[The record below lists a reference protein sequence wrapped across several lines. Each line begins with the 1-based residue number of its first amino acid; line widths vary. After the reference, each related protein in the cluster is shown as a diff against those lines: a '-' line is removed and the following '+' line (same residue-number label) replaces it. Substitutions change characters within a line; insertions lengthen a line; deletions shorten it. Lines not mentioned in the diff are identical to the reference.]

1 MNKKAYTSESIKV
14 LKGLEAVQKRPGMY
28 IGDTDDGSGLHQM
41 IYEVV
46 DNAVDEA
53 LAGYCKNIFVTLNE
67 DASVTVKD
75 DGRGI
80 PVDIHK
86 AENKSAAEVI
96 MTTLHAGGKFDDD
109 SYKVSGGLHGV
120 GVSVVNALS
129 EKLSLTIHKDGFKYQ
144 QDYKDS
150 SPIKP
155 LKKCGTSNETGSVIQ
170 FLPSKKYFRDLNYKE
185 ETIKRRLKELAFLN
199 SGISVHFSNDI
210 TGKKIKYFYEGGL
223 KEYIN
228 EILQNK
234 KDIHNDLIYLP
245 PITKGGNSIEISMK
259 WTTSYSEQIMCYTN
273 NIFQKDGGTHLSGFR
288 SALTRTINNYS
299 LKNNGKQKYEI
310 SGDDCREGLVAI
322 ISIKMSDPKFSSQ
335 TKDKLVSSEIKSLTE
350 TTLASKLSEFLEESP
365 KDAKL
370 IIGKIQQAAMAR
382 EEARKA
388 KDLIRRKDPLGIA
401 NLPGK
406 LADCQEKDREKCE
419 LFIVEGDSAGGS
431 AKQARDRKTQAILPL
446 KGKILNTEKSQDYK
460 LLSSSEVG
468 SLISALGCGFN
479 HESEG
484 DFDID
489 NLRYGKIIIMTDA
502 DVDGAHI
509 RTLLLT
515 LLARKMKPLFDQGR
529 IYIAQPP
536 LYKIKKGKT
545 EKYIANDF
553 DLNRFLTASFFD
565 SNNLFSDNK
574 PVPITDSQSILL
586 NYSMIDNILKKVS
599 KSKDKYILKSM
610 AFINPI
616 NADDT
621 DQNGNLDAISE
632 YIKSLC
638 KLVNIISPINFS
650 YDLALNELDD
660 NSYEIIISKK
670 VNGVPDTSVSPIN
683 KKFFSSKTYHSLI
696 KLNLYQ
702 FSNKPILLKSDNSEA
717 SFDYLH
723 QLCDHVFT
731 SARKAISLQRYKGL
745 GEMNPSQLAETTMNP
760 ETRSLLQVLQIDDDD
775 YVIFE
780 TLMGDDVEKRR
791 DFIVSSANAVE
802 NVDV

>member
-1 MNKKAYTSESIKV
+1 MSKKAYTSESIKV

-53 LAGYCKNIFVTLNE
+53 LAGYCKNIVVTLNE
-67 DASVTVKD
+67 DSSVTVKD

-86 AENKSAAEVI
+86 TENKSAAEVI

-129 EKLSLTIHKDGFKYQ
+129 EKLSLIIHKDGHKYQ

-150 SPIKP
+150 SPIQP
-155 LKKCGTSNETGSVIQ
+155 LKKCGISNESGSVIQ
-170 FLPSKKYFRDLNYKE
+170 FLPSKRYFKDLNYKE
-185 ETIKRRLKELAFLN
+185 DVIKKRLKELAFLN
-199 SGISVHFSNDI
+199 SGITVHFNNDI
-210 TGKKIKYFYEGGL
+210 TGKKTKYYYEGGL
-223 KEYIN
+223 KQYIG
-228 EILQNK
+228 EILHNK
-234 KDIHNDLIYLP
+234 KEIHSDLIYLP
-245 PITKGGNSIEISMK
+245 PIVKSGNSIEISMK

-299 LKNNGKQKYEI
+299 LKNNGKLKYEI

-350 TTLASKLSEFLEESP
+350 TTLSSKLSEFLEESP

-479 HESEG
+479 HESE
-484 DFDID
+484 DFDIEK
-489 NLRYGKIIIMTDA
+489 LRYGKIIIMTDA

-536 LYKIKKGKT
+536 LYKIKKGKS

-553 DLNRFLTASFFD
+553 ELNRFLTTSFFD
-565 SNNLFSDNK
+565 SNKLFSDNK
-574 PVPITDSQSILL
+574 PVPVTDSQSILL

-616 NADDT
+616 NVDDT
-621 DQNGNLDAISE
+621 DPNDNLDAISE
-632 YIKSLC
+632 YIKSIC
-638 KLVNIISPINFS
+638 ELVNIISPINFT
-650 YDLALNELDD
+650 YDLTLNELDD
-660 NSYEIIISKK
+660 NSYEILISKK

-683 KKFFSSKTYHSLI
+683 KKFFSSKTYHSLV
-696 KLNLYQ
+696 KLDLYQ
-702 FSNKPILLKSDNSEA
+702 LSNKPILLKSDNSDT
-717 SFDYLH
+717 SFNYLH
-723 QLCDHVFT
+723 QFCDHAFT

-760 ETRSLLQVLQIDDDD
+760 QTRSLLQVSQIDDDD
-775 YVIFE
+775 YAIFD

>member
-1 MNKKAYTSESIKV
+1 MSKKAYTSDSIKV

-53 LAGYCKNIFVTLNE
+53 LAGHCKNIKVILNE

-86 AENKSAAEVI
+86 TENKSAAEVI

-150 SPIKP
+150 FPLKP
-155 LKKCGTSNETGSVIQ
+155 LQKCGSSDQTGSVIQ
-170 FLPSKKYFRDLNYKE
+170 FLPSRRYFKDLNYKE
-185 ETIKRRLKELAFLN
+185 ELIKKRLKELAFLN
-199 SGISVHFSNDI
+199 SGIAIHFDNDI
-210 TGKKIKYFYEGGL
+210 TGKRTKYYYEGGL
-223 KEYIN
+223 REYIS

-234 KDIHNDLIYLP
+234 KDIHNELIYLA
-245 PITKGGNSIEISMK
+245 PIIKGSNSIEISMK
-259 WTTSYSEQIMCYTN
+259 WTSSYSEQIMCYTN
-273 NIFQKDGGTHLSGFR
+273 NIYQKDGGTHLSGFR

-299 LKNNGKQKYEI
+299 QKNNGKQKYEI
-310 SGDDCREGLVAI
+310 TGDDCREGLVAI

-350 TTLASKLSEFLEESP
+350 SSLSSKLSEFLEESP

-406 LADCQEKDREKCE
+406 LADCQERDREKCE

-479 HESEG
+479 HESD
-484 DFDID
+484 DFDIKK
-489 NLRYGKIIIMTDA
+489 LRYGKIIIMTDA

-536 LYKIKKGKT
+536 LYKIKKGKS

-553 DLNRFLTASFFD
+553 ELNRFLTMSFFD
-565 SNNLFSDNK
+565 NNNLFFNKK
-574 PVPITDSQSILL
+574 PVPSTESQLVLL
-586 NYSMIDNILKKVS
+586 NYSLIDNILKKVS

-610 AFINPI
+610 AFLNPI
-616 NADDT
+616 SGDDV
-621 DQNGNLDAISE
+621 DNLDAISQ
-632 YIKSLC
+632 YIKTLT
-638 KLVNIISPINFS
+638 KLVSIVSPINVS
-650 YDLALNELDD
+650 YDLSLNELDD
-660 NSYEIIISKK
+660 DSYEIIISKK
-670 VNGVPDTSVSPIN
+670 VNGVHDTSVASIN
-683 KKFFSSKTYHSLI
+683 KKFFFSKTYLSLV

-702 FSNKPILLKSDNSEA
+702 FSNKPIMLKSEA
-717 SFDYLH
+717 TEVSFDYLH
-723 QLCDHVFT
+723 EFCDYAFS
-731 SARKAISLQRYKGL
+731 SARKSISLQRYKGL

-760 ETRSLLQVLQIDDDD
+760 KTRSLLQVSQIENEAYEVFD
-775 YVIFE
+775 I
-780 TLMGDDVEKRR
+780 LMGDDVEKRR
-791 DFIVSSANAVE
+791 DFIVSSAADAE

>member
-1 MNKKAYTSESIKV
+1 LSKKAYTSDSIKV

-53 LAGYCKNIFVTLNE
+53 LAGHCKNIKVILNE

-86 AENKSAAEVI
+86 TENKSAAEVI

-150 SPIKP
+150 FPLKP
-155 LKKCGTSNETGSVIQ
+155 LQKCGSSDQTGSVIQ
-170 FLPSKKYFRDLNYKE
+170 FLPSRRYFKDLNYKE
-185 ETIKRRLKELAFLN
+185 ELIKKRLKELAFLN
-199 SGISVHFSNDI
+199 SGIAIHFDNDI
-210 TGKKIKYFYEGGL
+210 TGKRTKYYYEGGL
-223 KEYIN
+223 REYIS

-234 KDIHNDLIYLP
+234 KDIHNELIYLA
-245 PITKGGNSIEISMK
+245 PIIKGSNSIEISMK
-259 WTTSYSEQIMCYTN
+259 WTSSYSEQIMCYTN
-273 NIFQKDGGTHLSGFR
+273 NIYQKDGGTHLSGFR

-299 LKNNGKQKYEI
+299 QKNNGKQKYEI
-310 SGDDCREGLVAI
+310 TGDDCREGLVAI

-350 TTLASKLSEFLEESP
+350 SSLSSKLSEFLEESP

-406 LADCQEKDREKCE
+406 LADCQERDREKCE

-479 HESEG
+479 HESD
-484 DFDID
+484 DFDIEK
-489 NLRYGKIIIMTDA
+489 LRYGKIIIMTDA

-536 LYKIKKGKT
+536 LYKIKKGKS

-553 DLNRFLTASFFD
+553 ELNRFLTMSFFD
-565 SNNLFSDNK
+565 NNNLFFNKK
-574 PVPITDSQSILL
+574 PVPSTESQLVLL
-586 NYSMIDNILKKVS
+586 NYSLIDNILKKVS

-610 AFINPI
+610 AFLNPI
-616 NADDT
+616 SGDDV
-621 DQNGNLDAISE
+621 DNLDAISQ
-632 YIKSLC
+632 YIKTLT
-638 KLVNIISPINFS
+638 KLVSIISPINVS
-650 YDLALNELDD
+650 YDLSLNELDD
-660 NSYEIIISKK
+660 DSYEIIISKK
-670 VNGVPDTSVSPIN
+670 VNGVHDTSVASIN
-683 KKFFSSKTYHSLI
+683 KKFFFSKTYLSLV

-702 FSNKPILLKSDNSEA
+702 FSNKPIMLKSEA
-717 SFDYLH
+717 TEVSFDYLH
-723 QLCDHVFT
+723 EFCDYAFS
-731 SARKAISLQRYKGL
+731 SARKSISLQRYKGL

-760 ETRSLLQVLQIDDDD
+760 KTRSLLQVSQIENEAYEVFD
-775 YVIFE
+775 I
-780 TLMGDDVEKRR
+780 LMGDDVEKRR
-791 DFIVSSANAVE
+791 DFIVSSAADAE

>member
-1 MNKKAYTSESIKV
+1 MSKKAYTSDSIKV

-53 LAGYCKNIFVTLNE
+53 LAGYCKNISVTLNE

-86 AENKSAAEVI
+86 TENKSAAEVI

-129 EKLSLTIHKDGFKYQ
+129 EKLSLTIHKDGHKYQ

-150 SPIKP
+150 SPLNP
-155 LKKCGTSNETGSVIQ
+155 LKKCGISGISGSVIQ
-170 FLPSKKYFRDLNYKE
+170 FLPSKKYFKDLNYKE
-185 ETIKRRLKELAFLN
+185 EIIKKRLKELAFLN
-199 SGISVHFSNDI
+199 SGITVYFNNDI
-210 TGKKIKYFYEGGL
+210 TGKKTKYYYEGGL

-234 KDIHNDLIYLP
+234 KDIHNELIYLA
-245 PITKGGNSIEISMK
+245 PISKGGNSIELSMK
-259 WTTSYSEQIMCYTN
+259 WTSSYSEQIMCYTN
-273 NIFQKDGGTHLSGFR
+273 NIYQKDGGTHLSGFR
-288 SALTRTINNYS
+288 SALTRTINSYS

-350 TTLASKLSEFLEESP
+350 STLSSKLSEFLEESP

-479 HESEG
+479 HESE
-484 DFDID
+484 DFDIEK
-489 NLRYGKIIIMTDA
+489 LRYGKIIIMTDA

-536 LYKIKKGKT
+536 LYKIKKGKS

-553 DLNRFLTASFFD
+553 ELNRFLTSSFFD
-565 SNNLFSDNK
+565 SNSLFSDNK
-574 PVPITDSQSILL
+574 PVSVTDSQSLLL

-599 KSKDKYILKSM
+599 KTKDKYILKSM
-610 AFINPI
+610 AFLMPI
-616 NADDT
+616 NTDDSDQT
-621 DQNGNLDAISE
+621 DNPDTVSM
-632 YIKSLC
+632 YIKSLS
-638 KLVNIISPINFS
+638 KLVNIIAPINFS
-650 YDLALNELDD
+650 YDLSLKELDD
-660 NSYEIIISKK
+660 NSYEITISKK
-670 VNGVPDTSVSPIN
+670 VNGVLDTSVAAIN
-683 KKFFSSKTYHSLI
+683 KKFFFSKTYHSLV

-702 FSNKPILLKSDNSEA
+702 FSDKPISLKSDNSDVPFE
-717 SFDYLH
+717 YLH
-723 QLCDHVFT
+723 EFCDYAFT
-731 SARKAISLQRYKGL
+731 SARKSISLQRYKGL

-760 ETRSLLQVLQIDDDD
+760 QTRSLLQVSQIDDDD
-775 YVIFE
+775 YVIFD

>member
-1 MNKKAYTSESIKV
+1 MSKKGYTSESIKV

-53 LAGYCKNIFVTLNE
+53 LAGYCKTIDVVLNE
-67 DASVTVKD
+67 DGSVTVKD

-86 AENKSAAEVI
+86 SENKSAAEVI

-129 EKLSLTIHKDGFKYQ
+129 ERLSLVVHKDGSRYQ
-144 QDYKDS
+144 QEYEDS
-150 SPIKP
+150 VPTKP
-155 LKKCGTSNETGSVIQ
+155 LKKCGNTNHSGTVIQ
-170 FLPSKKYFRDLNYKE
+170 FLPSTKYFKDLNYKE
-185 ETIKRRLKELAFLN
+185 EVIKKRLKELAFLN
-199 SGISVHFSNDI
+199 SGITVNFANDN
-210 TGKKIKYFYEGGL
+210 TGKKYTYFYEGGL
-223 KEYIN
+223 KEYIG
-228 EILQNK
+228 EILNSK
-234 KDIHNDLIYLP
+234 KDIHDNLIYVD
-245 PITKGGNSIEISMK
+245 PIEKGNNSIELSMK
-259 WTTSYSEQIMCYTN
+259 WTNSYTEQIMCYTN
-273 NIFQKDGGTHLSGFR
+273 NIYQKDGGTHLSGFK
-288 SALTRTINNYS
+288 SALTRTLNNYS
-299 LKNNGKQKYEI
+299 SKNNGKQNFEI
-310 SGDDCREGLVAI
+310 TGDDCREGLVAI

-335 TKDKLVSSEIKSLTE
+335 TKDKLVSSEIKTLTE
-350 TTLASKLSEFLEESP
+350 SVLSTKLSEFLEESP

-370 IIGKIQQAAMAR
+370 IIGKIQQAAIAR

-388 KDLIRRKDPLGIA
+388 KDLIRRKDPLGVA

-479 HESEG
+479 HESD

-489 NLRYGKIIIMTDA
+489 KLRYGKIIIMTDA

-545 EKYIANDF
+545 EKYISNDF
-553 DLNRFLTASFFD
+553 ELNNFLVTSFFD
-565 SNNLFSDNK
+565 NTKLTVDNEE
-574 PVPITDSQSILL
+574 ISIADSVKTLL
-586 NYSMIDNILKKVS
+586 NYSKITSIVKNVN
-599 KSKDKYILKSM
+599 KSKDKVLLKCMSFLSPLNNEKNINDEAYVKSYIEDLK
-610 AFINPI
+610 
-616 NADDT
+616 
-621 DQNGNLDAISE
+621 NLV
-632 YIKSLC
+632 
-638 KLVNIISPINFS
+638 KLISPVNVS
-650 YDLALNELDD
+650 YDLV
-660 NSYEIIISKK
+660 YESLEDSSFHIKIDKR
-670 VNGVPDTSVSPIN
+670 VNGISDPLILPIN
-683 KKFFSSKTYHSLI
+683 KKFFSSKTYLSLI
-696 KLNLYQ
+696 SLNLHLLH
-702 FSNKPILLKSDNSEA
+702 NKKLALLSDNDSQN
-717 SFDYLH
+717 FRDVF
-723 QLCDHVFT
+723 QLCEHIYQ
-731 SARKAISLQRYKGL
+731 SARKSISLQRYKGL

-760 ETRSLLQVLQIDDDD
+760 DSRSLLQVSQIGDEE
-775 YVIFE
+775 YSIFD

-791 DFIVSSANAVE
+791 DFIVSSANAVDT
-802 NVDV
+802 VDV

>member
-1 MNKKAYTSESIKV
+1 MSSKGYTSESIKV

-53 LAGYCKNIFVTLNE
+53 LAGFCKNIDVVLNE
-67 DASVTVKD
+67 DGSVTVKD

-80 PVDIHK
+80 PVDLHK
-86 AENKSAAEVI
+86 TENKSAAEVI

-129 EKLSLTIHKDGFKYQ
+129 ERLSLTVHKDGFKYQ

-150 SPIKP
+150 LPIKP
-155 LKKCGTSNETGSVIQ
+155 LEKNGNTDHTGTVIQ
-170 FLPSKKYFRDLNYKE
+170 FLPSTKYFKNLNYKE
-185 ETIKRRLKELAFLN
+185 DVIKKRLKELAFLN
-199 SGISVHFSNDI
+199 SGITIKFTNDVS
-210 TGKKIKYFYEGGL
+210 GKETSYYYEGGL
-223 KEYIN
+223 REYIN
-228 EILQNK
+228 EILNNK
-234 KDIHNDLIYLP
+234 KDIHDNLIYID
-245 PITKGGNSIEISMK
+245 PIIKGNNTIEVSMK
-259 WTTSYSEQIMCYTN
+259 WTSSYTEQIMCYTN

-288 SALTRTINNYS
+288 SALTRTLNSYS
-299 LKNNGKQKYEI
+299 NKNNGKNRYEI
-310 SGDDCREGLVAI
+310 TGDDCREGLVAI
-322 ISIKMSDPKFSSQ
+322 LSIKMSDPKFSSQ
-335 TKDKLVSSEIKSLTE
+335 TKDKLVSSEIKTLTE
-350 TTLASKLSEFLEESP
+350 STLSSKLSEFLEENP

-388 KDLIRRKDPLGIA
+388 KDLIRRKDPLGVA

-446 KGKILNTEKSQDYK
+446 KGKILNSEKSQDYK
-460 LLSSSEVG
+460 LLSSTEVG

-479 HESEG
+479 HESD

-489 NLRYGKIIIMTDA
+489 KLRYGKIIIMTDA

-529 IYIAQPP
+529 VYIAQPP
-536 LYKIKKGKT
+536 LYKIKKGKS
-545 EKYIANDF
+545 EKYISNDF
-553 DLNRFLTASFFD
+553 ELNQFLVSSFFESTILEVD
-565 SNNLFSDNK
+565 GKKISEETSISTLVNYLKIHS
-574 PVPITDSQSILL
+574 ITK
-586 NYSMIDNILKKVS
+586 NAS
-599 KSKDKYILKSM
+599 KSKDKIILKCM
-610 AFINPI
+610 AFLRPLSDNTISNPKNI
-616 NADDT
+616 ESY
-621 DQNGNLDAISE
+621 ISE
-632 YIKSLC
+632 MSSILK
-638 KLVNIISPINFS
+638 VISPVNVTYALTYEPLVDDSFQINI
-650 YDLALNELDD
+650 E
-660 NSYEIIISKK
+660 KR
-670 VNGVPDTSVSPIN
+670 VNGIVDPTLSPIN
-683 KKFFSSKTYHSLI
+683 KKFFFSKTYESLI
-696 KLNLYQ
+696 KLDLHRMYDKKMVLKKDNEEKK
-702 FSNKPILLKSDNSEA
+702 FSYIFE
-717 SFDYLH
+717 
-723 QLCDHVFT
+723 LCDYVYT
-731 SARKAISLQRYKGL
+731 TARSSISLQRYKGL

-760 ETRSLLQVLQIDDDD
+760 STRSLLQVSQINDED
-775 YVIFE
+775 YAIFD

-791 DFIVSSANAVE
+791 DFIVSSANIVE
-802 NVDV
+802 TVDV

>member
-1 MNKKAYTSESIKV
+1 MSKKAYTSDSIKV

-53 LAGYCKNIFVTLNE
+53 LAGHCKNIKVILNE

-86 AENKSAAEVI
+86 TENKSAAEVI

-150 SPIKP
+150 FPLKP
-155 LKKCGTSNETGSVIQ
+155 LQKCGSSDQTGSVIQ
-170 FLPSKKYFRDLNYKE
+170 FLPSRRYFKDLNYKE
-185 ETIKRRLKELAFLN
+185 ELIKKRLKELAFLN
-199 SGISVHFSNDI
+199 SGIAIHFDNDI
-210 TGKKIKYFYEGGL
+210 TGKRTKYYYEGGL
-223 KEYIN
+223 REYIS

-234 KDIHNDLIYLP
+234 KDIHNELIYLA
-245 PITKGGNSIEISMK
+245 PIIKGSNSIEISMK
-259 WTTSYSEQIMCYTN
+259 WTSSYSEQIMCYTN
-273 NIFQKDGGTHLSGFR
+273 NIYQKDGGTHLSGFR

-299 LKNNGKQKYEI
+299 QKNNGKQKYEI
-310 SGDDCREGLVAI
+310 TGDDCREGLVAI

-350 TTLASKLSEFLEESP
+350 SSLSSKLSEFLEESP

-406 LADCQEKDREKCE
+406 LADCQERDREKCE

-479 HESEG
+479 HESD
-484 DFDID
+484 DFDIKK
-489 NLRYGKIIIMTDA
+489 LRYGKIIIMTDA

-536 LYKIKKGKT
+536 LYKIKKGKS

-553 DLNRFLTASFFD
+553 ELNRFLTMSFFD
-565 SNNLFSDNK
+565 NNNLFFNKK
-574 PVPITDSQSILL
+574 PVPSTESQLVLL
-586 NYSMIDNILKKVS
+586 NYSLIDNILKKVS

-610 AFINPI
+610 AFLNPI
-616 NADDT
+616 SGDDV
-621 DQNGNLDAISE
+621 DNLDAISQ
-632 YIKSLC
+632 YIKTLT
-638 KLVNIISPINFS
+638 KLVSIISPINVS
-650 YDLALNELDD
+650 YDLSLNELDD
-660 NSYEIIISKK
+660 DSYEIIISKK
-670 VNGVPDTSVSPIN
+670 VNGVHDTSVASIN
-683 KKFFSSKTYHSLI
+683 KKFFFSKTYLSLV

-702 FSNKPILLKSDNSEA
+702 FSNKPIMLKSEA
-717 SFDYLH
+717 TEVSFDYLH
-723 QLCDHVFT
+723 EFCDYAFS
-731 SARKAISLQRYKGL
+731 SARKSISLQRYKGL

-760 ETRSLLQVLQIDDDD
+760 KTRSLLQVSQIENEAYEVFD
-775 YVIFE
+775 I
-780 TLMGDDVEKRR
+780 LMGDDVEKRR
-791 DFIVSSANAVE
+791 DFIVSSAADAE

>member
-1 MNKKAYTSESIKV
+1 MSKKAYTSESIKV

-53 LAGYCKNIFVTLNE
+53 LAGYCKNIEVTLNE
-67 DASVTVKD
+67 DSSVTVKD

-86 AENKSAAEVI
+86 TENKSAAEVI

-129 EKLSLTIHKDGFKYQ
+129 EKLSLTIHKDGHKYQ

-150 SPIKP
+150 SPTNP
-155 LKKCGTSNETGSVIQ
+155 LKKCGISNESGSVIQ
-170 FLPSKKYFRDLNYKE
+170 FLPSTRYFKDLNYKE
-185 ETIKRRLKELAFLN
+185 DVIKKRLKELAFLN
-199 SGISVHFSNDI
+199 SGITVHFNNDI
-210 TGKKIKYFYEGGL
+210 TGKKTKFYYEGGL
-223 KEYIN
+223 KEYIG

-234 KDIHNDLIYLP
+234 KEIHNDLIYLP
-245 PITKGGNSIEISMK
+245 PVVKSGNSIEISMK

-350 TTLASKLSEFLEESP
+350 TTLSSKLSEFLEESP

-479 HESEG
+479 HESE
-484 DFDID
+484 DFDIEK
-489 NLRYGKIIIMTDA
+489 LRYGKIIIMTDA

-536 LYKIKKGKT
+536 LYKIKKGKS

-553 DLNRFLTASFFD
+553 ELNRFLTTSFFD
-565 SNNLFSDNK
+565 NNKLFYDNK
-574 PVPITDSQSILL
+574 PVPATDSQPILL
-586 NYSMIDNILKKVS
+586 NYSMIDSILKNVS

-621 DQNGNLDAISE
+621 DQNDNLDAMSE
-632 YIKSLC
+632 YIESLC
-638 KLVNIISPINFS
+638 DLANIISPINFT
-650 YDLALNELDD
+650 YDLTLNELDD

-683 KKFFSSKTYHSLI
+683 KKFFSSKTYHSLV
-696 KLNLYQ
+696 KLDLYHL
-702 FSNKPILLKSDNSEA
+702 SNKSILLKSDNYEA

-723 QLCDHVFT
+723 QFCDYAFR

-760 ETRSLLQVLQIDDDD
+760 QTRSLLQVSQIDDDD
-775 YVIFE
+775 YAIFD